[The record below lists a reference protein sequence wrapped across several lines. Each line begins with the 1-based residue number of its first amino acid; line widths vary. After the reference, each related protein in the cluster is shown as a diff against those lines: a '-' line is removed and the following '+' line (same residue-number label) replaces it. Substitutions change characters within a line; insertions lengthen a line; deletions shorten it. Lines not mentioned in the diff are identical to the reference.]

1 MRLSLQQTQQIAST
15 LRQHFGSQS
24 LVYLFGS
31 HLDGQA
37 RGGDID
43 LYLEP
48 ETSDTNLIAKAM
60 IKAKAALY
68 QQLAEQ
74 KIDLVID
81 RKRWGW

>member
-15 LRQHFGSQS
+15 LRQHFGNQS

-31 HLDGQA
+31 HLDDQA

-60 IKAKAALY
+60 IKAKAAFY

-81 RKRWGW
+81 RKGWGW